1 MAHHVAPKKAMTS
14 MKAKG
19 LETPKGLG
27 KPKKVMKKPKA
38 SSSKPGKASSRKLGK
53 AMLSKASLEK
63 LGQMSLEDKMKAAA
77 EEAEDP
83 GQAAIVL
90 HESMSKLEKSKAW
103 GKHQTGCSKNVFSK
117 TFSVQLRSF

>member
-1 MAHHVAPKKAMTS
+1 MAPKKAMTS

-19 LETPKGLG
+19 LEKPKGLG

-63 LGQMSLEDKMKAAA
+63 LGQMSLKDKMKAAA
-77 EEAEDP
+77 EGAENPDE
-83 GQAAIVL
+83 AAI
-90 HESMSKLEKSKAW
+90 ESMPKLEKSKAW